1 MKNPGSVKDQ
11 IIEQAWLILINFS
24 GKGALHIIIQ
34 DGKLLDL
41 IYKKWVHDGSLFL
54 HEYTWRIMLNFSE
67 CKQPLLNHLAQ
78 QDQMQKM
85 IFLTD
90 I

>member
-41 IYKKWVHDGSLFL
+41 IYKKSVHDGSLFL
-54 HEYTWRIMLNFSE
+54 HENTWRIMQTTFTKPPSTARSNAKDDLSHRY
-67 CKQPLLNHLAQ
+67 L
-78 QDQMQKM
+78 D
-85 IFLTD
+85 FLQ
-90 I
+90 